1 MPKRR
6 QLSLPV
12 SGLPDVA
19 CRVIDGFVLF
29 DNSTSVHQ
37 TQAVVVVTSKDN
49 AALEP
54 PFIHTACGYE
64 QAPAGLLVV
73 WATRKRQASVQPTLT
88 TQATGNKQAVPAPV
102 EHTDLILQATKQEAM
117 ARVPSTLPAPT
128 LTKAEAR
135 EWLAALGERVS
146 TAMTSAELKVKIQN
160 IFCEPPTDGMLSKV
174 VTSMPQKVLTK
185 LVKWIIIQQE
195 KEGSAKE
202 EHLGMIIHQVNLLQ
216 QMDHRMHDIA
226 NQIIQRST
234 ANLTV

>member
-1 MPKRR
+1 
-6 QLSLPV
+6 
-12 SGLPDVA
+12 
-19 CRVIDGFVLF
+19 
-29 DNSTSVHQ
+29 
-37 TQAVVVVTSKDN
+37 VVVVTSKDN

-54 PFIHTACGYE
+54 PFIHTASGYE

-102 EHTDLILQATKQEAM
+102 EHTDLILQATKQEAT
-117 ARVPSTLPAPT
+117 ARVTSTPPAPT

-135 EWLAALGERVS
+135 EWLAALGEIVS
-146 TAMTSAELKVKIQN
+146 TAMTSAELIVKIQN

-195 KEGSAKE
+195 KEGSTKE
-202 EHLGMIIHQVNLLQ
+202 EHLGMITVEEKAVWRVFHQVNLFQ
-216 QMDHRMHDIA
+216 QMDNRMEDIA
-226 NQIIQRST
+226 NRIIERST
-234 ANLTV
+234 ASLTV